1 MITKLVKSLI
11 ISSAMIS
18 MPLVASANLQSSVV
32 NAPDYETLV
41 GNASKYAFP
50 NGQKISVYPSLKIGV
65 PLASG
70 DYTFAS
76 TKEKPM
82 FAGDNKTTYVLKA
95 TSSGQDKINQ
105 ALSKMP
111 AGYVL
116 SDSSQTIMGQFTDNS
131 SKKNQLKYFNTGI
144 TVNNS
149 KSDPDVTDVMF
160 IATLTDT
167 KQVVNS
173 QKELSSVKND
183 TAKTQSTLQ
192 DQIGK
197 LSPAQL
203 KIVNPSAAT
212 LTVKSKDINTNTD
225 PKTAQSQSKTKIVNL
240 DALKQA
246 QAADKIEKQQASIK
260 HKHKLIKIA
269 LISVSVAIAAIISA
283 IVVYVFKNK
292 KSS

>member
-1 MITKLVKSLI
+1 MITKIIKSLI

-18 MPLVASANLQSSVV
+18 MPIIASADLQSAVV

-41 GNASKYAFP
+41 ENASNYAFP
-50 NGQKISVYPSLKIGV
+50 NGKTIDVYPSLKIGV
-65 PLASG
+65 PLSTN
-70 DYTFAS
+70 DYTFAT

-82 FAGDNKTTYVLKA
+82 FAGDNKTAYVLKA
-95 TSSGQDKINQ
+95 TSSGQNKIKQ

-111 AGYVL
+111 AGYVV
-116 SDSSQTIMGQFTDNS
+116 SDSSQSIMGQFTDNT
-131 SKKNQLKYFNTGI
+131 SKKNPLKYFNTGVTI
-144 TVNNS
+144 NNS
-149 KSDPDVTDVMF
+149 KSEPDVTDVMF
-160 IATLTDT
+160 IATLTNT
-167 KQVVNS
+167 KQVINS
-173 QKELSSVKND
+173 QKELSSVKNT

-197 LSPAQL
+197 LSAAQR
-203 KIVNPSAAT
+203 KIVDPSAAT

-246 QAADKIEKQQASIK
+246 RYADKIEKQKASIK
-260 HKHKLIKIA
+260 HKHKIITIA
-269 LISVSVAIAAIISA
+269 LISAGVAVAAIITA
-283 IVVYVFKNK
+283 TTIYILKHK